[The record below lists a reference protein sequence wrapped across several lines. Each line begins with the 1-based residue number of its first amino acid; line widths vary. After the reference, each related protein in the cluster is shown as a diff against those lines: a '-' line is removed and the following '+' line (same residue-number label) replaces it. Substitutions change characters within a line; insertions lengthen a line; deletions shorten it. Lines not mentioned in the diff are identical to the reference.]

1 MALYILDADG
11 TVTPLRG
18 SSTAPFER
26 VLLPGVAQKCADL
39 LTQGHTLA
47 LASNQG
53 GARPDRP
60 GRRTIGDVLAQLR
73 WTACAIGAS
82 AFRFAIQGE
91 RYKPGPA
98 MINELRQA
106 LGFEANETVFIG
118 DWDTDRQAAEAAG
131 VRFEW
136 ASNFFAD
143 LSKT

>member
-1 MALYILDADG
+1 MALYILDTDG

-26 VLLPGVAQKCADL
+26 VLLPGVAEKCAKL
-39 LTQGHTLA
+39 RAEGHTLA

-53 GARPDRP
+53 GARPGRP
-60 GRRTIGDVLAQLR
+60 SRRTIGHVLAQLR
-73 WTACAIGAS
+73 WTACVIGAET
-82 AFRFAIQGE
+82 FRFAINAT
-91 RYKPGPA
+91 RYKPSPA
-98 MINELRQA
+98 MIHEITAA
-106 LGFEANETVFIG
+106 LGFEFWHVTYVG

-136 ASNFFAD
+136 ASDFFAD